1 MPAGRPG
8 GRPEEA
14 GTDMPVRPLP
24 QVIAVCVSTCAIA
37 LASVAVAAADPT
49 PQVPNGNA
57 TPGTDVA
64 APDQQNPI
72 PAPEKP
78 IPASAPTWPENP
90 QPLPPPQPSSSSDA
104 GFQRD
109 DAGIGAGGA
118 LVVALT
124 GFGAVA
130 IVRRRHTGAL
140 PA

>member
-1 MPAGRPG
+1 
-8 GRPEEA
+8 
-14 GTDMPVRPLP
+14 MPVRTLP
-24 QVIAVCVSTCAIA
+24 KVIAVSASTCAIA
-37 LASVAVAAADPT
+37 LASVAGAAADPN
-49 PQVPNGNA
+49 PQITKGNV
-57 TPGTDVA
+57 TSGTDVA

-72 PAPEKP
+72 PAPDKP
-78 IPASAPTWPENP
+78 VPASAPTWPANP
-90 QPLPPPQPSSSSDA
+90 QPLPPPQPASSSDDS
-104 GFQRD
+104 FQWD